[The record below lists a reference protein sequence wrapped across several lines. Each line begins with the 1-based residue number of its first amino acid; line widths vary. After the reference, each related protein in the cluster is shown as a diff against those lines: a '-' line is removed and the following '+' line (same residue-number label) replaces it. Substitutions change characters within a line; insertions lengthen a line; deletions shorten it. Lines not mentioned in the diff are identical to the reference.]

1 MPAVLCAHCAATMK
15 LLCWD
20 IGLSSPLCSWGLN
33 VGTRPFTSY
42 VLLPESVLAG
52 PFLIFTWSAMP
63 NFFSYP
69 TPILTFVAFFIF
81 ASLVVWKDCLG
92 AYLVPR
98 QRWEHHYAEWL
109 CLFLQCFSRIATVK
123 LLCWDTGLQE
133 APFYTWEGCVLR
145 PWHLHRMYC
154 YRNHFLVGF
163 HSFFATQ
170 WRLEK
175 LFR

>member
-1 MPAVLCAHCAATMK
+1 MICDA
-15 LLCWD
+15 
-20 IGLSSPLCSWGLN
+20 
-33 VGTRPFTSY
+33 
-42 VLLPESVLAG
+42 E
-52 PFLIFTWSAMP
+52 
-63 NFFSYP
+63 FFSYP

-133 APFYTWEGCVLR
+133 APFYT
-145 PWHLHRMYC
+145 
-154 YRNHFLVGF
+154 
-163 HSFFATQ
+163 
-170 WRLEK
+170 
-175 LFR
+175 